1 MTKNEF
7 KKVAVLAALAGDSKK
22 ASPVRVYDLGGK
34 STIADFAVLMEV
46 ESAPQ
51 LDAVE
56 EEVSIR
62 LKQQGVYCLHKEG
75 QRSKNWKVLDYGGVL
90 VHVYEKKAEEFYA
103 IAKHYADYKPVEW
116 EEKPAPAPVTQA
128 RKPVVEAPVIAKP
141 AAIKPEAKKPAV
153 KKPAAKK
160 PAVKKPAA
168 KKPAVKKPA
177 VKKPAAKKPAVKKP
191 AVKKPVAKKSA
202 VKKAAAKKPAAKKAA
217 PKKSAVKKAPAKKAS
232 VKKAKPAA
240 KKVSKVKKAK
250 PAAKKVSKKKK

>member
-7 KKVAVLAALAGDSKK
+7 KKIAVIAALAGDSKK

-62 LKQQGVYCLHKEG
+62 LKHLGVYCLHKEG
-75 QRSKNWKVLDYGGVL
+75 QQSKNWKVLDYGGVL

-103 IAKHYADYKPVEW
+103 IGKHYAEYKPVEW
-116 EEKPAPAPVTQA
+116 EEKPAPAPAVAA
-128 RKPVVEAPVIAKP
+128 RKPVEAPV
-141 AAIKPEAKKPAV
+141 E
-153 KKPAAKK
+153 KPAAKK

-168 KKPAVKKPA
+168 KKPAARKPVKKAP
-177 VKKPAAKKPAVKKP
+177 
-191 AVKKPVAKKSA
+191 
-202 VKKAAAKKPAAKKAA
+202 VKKAAAKKPVKKAAAKKAA
-217 PKKSAVKKAPAKKAS
+217 VKKPAKKAAVKKTAPKKAGLKKSAVKKAPAKKAPKA
-232 VKKAKPAA
+232 KKAK
-240 KKVSKVKKAK
+240 SQ
-250 PAAKKVSKKKK
+250 AKKVSKKKK

>member
-7 KKVAVLAALAGDSKK
+7 KKVALIAALAGDSKK

-75 QRSKNWKVLDYGGVL
+75 QKSKNWKVLDYGGVL

-103 IAKHYADYKPVEW
+103 IAQHYAGYKPVEW
-116 EEKPAPAPVTQA
+116 EEKPAAPAAPVKKIVA
-128 RKPVVEAPVIAKP
+128 EAPAAEKP
-141 AAIKPEAKKPAV
+141 AAAKPAV

-160 PAVKKPAA
+160 PAAKKPAA
-168 KKPAVKKPA
+168 KKPAP
-177 VKKPAAKKPAVKKP
+177 KKPAAKKLAKKAPVKK
-191 AVKKPVAKKSA
+191 AALKKPVKKA
-202 VKKAAAKKPAAKKAA
+202 AARKPVAKKAAAKKTAKKAA
-217 PKKSAVKKAPAKKAS
+217 VKKPAPKKAAVKKSAAKKAPAKKA
-232 VKKAKPAA
+232 A
-240 KKVSKVKKAK
+240 KVKKAK